1 MAVAIDIDRELVK
14 SLVLQGKPTKEICSI
29 TGVKAATLF
38 VWKNRFGWGKALRV
52 AKQEYERGML
62 EAEQTELNAKAERV
76 RAGIAD
82 ELEHDLAII
91 KANPAKT
98 IKNVQERQSA
108 LSAITGNAKTVF
120 GWNDT
125 IGVTL
130 SIGLLNS
137 ANESAKPLKAIDVQS
152 EQVVEPQQ
160 IRS

>member
-1 MAVAIDIDRELVK
+1 MPVEVILDKERVNQLI
-14 SLVLQGKPTKEICSI
+14 LQGVPTREIAADQGATESSI
-29 TGVKAATLF
+29 RSFKC
-38 VWKNRFGWGKALRV
+38 RALRAV
-52 AKQEYERGML
+52 RA
-62 EAEQTELNAKAERV
+62 QTLQVKEESELTAKAERV

-137 ANESAKPLKAIDVQS
+137 ANESAKPIKAIDVQS
-152 EQVVEPQQ
+152 EQVVDVPQV
-160 IRS
+160 RS